1 MIITKCILYFC
12 LILFFAL
19 CYLLLGSLGSGLG
32 GLGVSGAL
40 GDGLDDTDGDGLAH
54 ITDGEAAEGRV
65 LSEGLNAE
73 GLGGDK
79 ADHGGVAH
87 LDGLG
92 FLLEFLTGTAVDLG
106 FDLGELA
113 GDVGGVAVE
122 DGGVAVADLTGV
134 VEDDDLGE
142 EVLGLLGGVVLGVGA
157 DVATADVLDGQV
169 LDVEADVVA
178 GDGLGDGL
186 VVHLNK

>member
-1 MIITKCILYFC
+1 M
-12 LILFFAL
+12 
-19 CYLLLGSLGSGLG
+19 
-32 GLGVSGAL
+32 
-40 GDGLDDTDGDGLAH
+40 AH

-65 LSEGLNAE
+65 LGEGFDAE

-92 FLLEFLTGTAVDLG
+92 FLLDFLTGTAVDLG

-122 DGGVAVADLTGV
+122 DGRVAVADLTGV

-178 GDGLGDGL
+178 GDGLGDAL
-186 VVHLNK
+186 VMHLKNKDTTYVASEESSGEVTSQLRECTIGTNEAPCICSRETYPQQ